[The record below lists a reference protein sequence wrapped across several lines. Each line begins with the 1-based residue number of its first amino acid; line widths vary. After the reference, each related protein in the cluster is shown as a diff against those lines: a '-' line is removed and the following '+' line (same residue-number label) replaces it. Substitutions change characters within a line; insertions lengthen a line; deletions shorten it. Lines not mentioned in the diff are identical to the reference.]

1 MIWCFAGFSNQRLK
15 FYTGELSGKVANNR
29 IGANNRITPVIFSPD
44 NSTRNTRRYN
54 EKWPGTSSRDLF
66 IFHFAQS
73 LNASSVTR
81 AFPCYYIICLFAFR
95 LIINSHVPLFFCK
108 TQDSPFLLLL
118 PLIPFLSNETMVG
131 RNETVARISR
141 GTFAHLV
148 TRKKVNWLPR
158 DRGIYE
164 GVKTSKTP

>member
-1 MIWCFAGFSNQRLK
+1 MFRFSNQRLK

-73 LNASSVTR
+73 LNTSSVTR

-95 LIINSHVPLFFCK
+95 LIINSRVPRVFFVFFRRILPSCFSYPL
-108 TQDSPFLLLL
+108 SP
-118 PLIPFLSNETMVG
+118 SYRTKRWRDETRQSQGFREG
-131 RNETVARISR
+131 RS
-141 GTFAHLV
+141 L
-148 TRKKVNWLPR
+148 
-158 DRGIYE
+158 
-164 GVKTSKTP
+164 TS